1 MFDTIPHLF
10 LKFLRRKVY
19 PFFFR
24 KTKFKLPVC
33 EMDLDKSN
41 EIIYNMLAGPE
52 PCMIARFGAT
62 EMAVIANYIH
72 IIRNN
77 RNVFEY
83 IKGLNGEWWWN
94 ERTILQLKQ
103 WSGVWPSTHEVAEA
117 FAKISIEDAKEIDV
131 LGSWLLDENLLTQEL
146 VKAKKVQLFNLEPF
160 WATKP
165 WTRILEGKKVL
176 VIHPFEDTIQRQYK
190 KYEYLFMN
198 PQILPKF
205 TLLTYKSVQSLG
217 GCSEFANWFEALEKM
232 KCDIDTLDYDI
243 AILGC
248 GAYGLSL
255 AAHIKR
261 TGKKAIHLGGVTQL
275 LFGIMGKRW
284 EQPTEAMC
292 RNGFYPDLFNENWCR
307 PNDRERPLT
316 ACKVEDACYW

>member
-117 FAKISIEDAKEIDV
+117 FAKLSIEDAKEIDV

-160 WATKP
+160 WAERP
-165 WTRILEGKKVL
+165 WTRILEGKRVL
-176 VIHPFEDTIQRQYK
+176 IVHPFVKTISTQYRK
-190 KYEYLFMN
+190 REQIFSNKA
-198 PQILPKF
+198 ILPNF
-205 TLLTYKSVQSLG
+205 ELLTYKSVQSIG
-217 GCSEFANWFEALEKM
+217 GNDDFKDWFHALAKM
-232 KCDIDTLDYDI
+232 KDDIDKLDFDI

-261 TGKKAIHLGGVTQL
+261 SGKKAIHLGGVTQI
-275 LFGIMGKRW
+275 LFGIKGRRW
-284 EQPTEAMC
+284 ENPTIDMN
-292 RNGFYPDLFNENWCR
+292 RNGYYPDLFNDNWCR
-307 PNDRERPLT
+307 PSESERPKS
-316 ACKVEDACYW
+316 ADHVEGACYW